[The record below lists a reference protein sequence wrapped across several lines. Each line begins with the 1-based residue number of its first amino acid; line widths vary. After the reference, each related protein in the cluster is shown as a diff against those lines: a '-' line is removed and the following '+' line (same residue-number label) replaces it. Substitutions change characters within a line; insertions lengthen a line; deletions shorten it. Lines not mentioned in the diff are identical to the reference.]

1 MAIRQEANTPLIVT
15 IGVVSALLL
24 VVITFGVEAWFL
36 YEEEYE
42 VRDKWQKSTNV
53 ALDDMRK
60 EQTAN
65 ITAKA
70 KKPIDRAMKDVV
82 AKYGSTRAEAK

>member
-15 IGVVSALLL
+15 IGIVSALLL
-24 VVITFGVEAWFL
+24 VVTTFGVEAWFL

-42 VRDKWQKSTNV
+42 VQEKWKQSRNV
-53 ALDDMRK
+53 ALDDMRA

-65 ITAKA
+65 ITTKA
-70 KKPIDRAMKDVV
+70 KKPISEAMKDVV
-82 AKYGSTRAEAK
+82 TKYGATRADAK